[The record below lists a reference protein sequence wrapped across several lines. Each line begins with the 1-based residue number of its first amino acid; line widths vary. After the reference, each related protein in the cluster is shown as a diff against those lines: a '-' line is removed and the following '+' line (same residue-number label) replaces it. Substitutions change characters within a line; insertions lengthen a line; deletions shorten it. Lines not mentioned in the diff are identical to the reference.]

1 MTDHS
6 PSTAE
11 LKFSHG
17 GDFQKAWGGIAGLQT
32 GFSAV
37 WTAAR
42 FREIPLERVVE
53 WMATKPA
60 KLVGLK
66 TKGELD
72 IGGSAD
78 FVAYAPDES
87 FEVHAADLQHRNA
100 VSAFDGRTLYG
111 VAKTVWL
118 RGEVVSVA
126 PDAVASGHL
135 LSR

>member
-1 MTDHS
+1 
-6 PSTAE
+6 
-11 LKFSHG
+11 
-17 GDFQKAWGGIAGLQT
+17 
-32 GFSAV
+32 
-37 WTAAR
+37 
-42 FREIPLERVVE
+42 
-53 WMATKPA
+53 MATSPA

-78 FVAYAPDES
+78 FVAYAPEES
-87 FEVHAADLQHRNA
+87 FQVHASELQHKNA

-118 RGEVVSVA
+118 RGAAVSIE
-126 PDAVASGHL
+126 PGAVASGHL